1 MDINNK
7 ILEKYNEAR
16 KIALDELISQAIKIL
31 NQYKEEYEECVIAM
45 GSLFFTPT
53 KNTRN
58 YCSLTFS
65 DGDLTHEY
73 FKPLVDIIEEWDDLL
88 KLTGEG
94 IRFKANGTLKKN
106 W

>member
-7 ILEKYNEAR
+7 ILEKLNEAR
-16 KIALDELISQAIKIL
+16 KVALDELIAQALKIL
-31 NQYKEEYEECVIAM
+31 NQYKEDYEECVIAM
-45 GSLFFTPT
+45 GSLFFTT
-53 KNTRN
+53 TSNTRKDG
-58 YCSLTFS
+58 SLTFS

-94 IRFKANGTLKKN
+94 VRFKADGILKYN

>member
-7 ILEKYNEAR
+7 ILEKLNEAR
-16 KIALDELISQAIKIL
+16 KVALDELIAQALKIL
-31 NQYKEEYEECVIAM
+31 NQYKEDYEECIIAM
-45 GSLFFTPT
+45 GSLFFTP
-53 KNTRN
+53 KNNTQSN
-58 YCSLTFS
+58 CSLTFS

-94 IRFKANGTLKKN
+94 VRFKADGILNYN